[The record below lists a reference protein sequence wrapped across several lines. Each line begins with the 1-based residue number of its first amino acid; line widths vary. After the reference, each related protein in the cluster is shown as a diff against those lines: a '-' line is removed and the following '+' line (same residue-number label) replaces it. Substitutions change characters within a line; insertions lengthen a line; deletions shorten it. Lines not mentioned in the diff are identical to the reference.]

1 MIKLFSTSILL
12 SLLTFFWF
20 VDWVSAQVSIK
31 PKTKNIAQWNES
43 KIFDAD
49 KKDNKVEQKNET
61 KNETKNEDKTRLYKN
76 LNNLLIESYKIK
88 YNKILL
94 DLKENIK
101 NKSKEDKLKIL
112 STVIYS
118 TQNKIDLIES
128 GKIVLTDN
136 RREILI
142 SILTHIKD
150 QIEAQIQEVAKEK

>member
-20 VDWVSAQVSIK
+20 VDWVSAQALIK

-43 KIFDAD
+43 KIIDAD

-61 KNETKNEDKTRLYKN
+61 KNDDKTRLYKN

-142 SILTHIKD
+142 SILTYIKD